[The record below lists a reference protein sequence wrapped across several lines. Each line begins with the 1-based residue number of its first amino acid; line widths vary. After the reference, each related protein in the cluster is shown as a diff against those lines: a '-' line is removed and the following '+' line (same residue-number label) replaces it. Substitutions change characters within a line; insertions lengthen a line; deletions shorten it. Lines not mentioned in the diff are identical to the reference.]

1 MPHVPT
7 PVIGRLCGSK
17 HQLKTMTIALYSG
30 VASVVI
36 GVITF
41 SLHWSLFDVVGGPLP
56 GYKVLLF
63 PANLT
68 LVYIWHP
75 IFTEEVAL
83 LDKFGLMMIGQFTLV
98 AAFVGLAVSIFRKMS
113 NAKPK

>member
-1 MPHVPT
+1 M
-7 PVIGRLCGSK
+7 R
-17 HQLKTMTIALYSG
+17 IALYSG
-30 VASVVI
+30 LVSVVI
-36 GVITF
+36 GTITF
-41 SLHWSLFDVVGGPLP
+41 TLHWSLFDVIAGPLP

-75 IFTEEVAL
+75 IFSEELAL

-98 AAFVGLAVSIFRKMS
+98 AGFVGLAVSAFRKVS
-113 NAKPK
+113 GAKPK